1 MWVGVF
7 PLQFLLVFCSK
18 IWLLYVVRVLF
29 FDHYCFR
36 FLCLFSFLFCF
47 KICLFY
53 VYGCGACLL
62 PTDVKGSHC
71 MYSQELGGYEPL
83 CEFREMKPR
92 SSRITTCSKPQ
103 AISLFGV
110 LNTCVWV
117 SLCRP
122 GKFLAIIWIHCLSL
136 WILSIPSTP
145 VFRFGFLNIILFLR
159 NFGSFFP
166 FPFMYVCITAQPYP
180 HSWHFFFCLLLC
192 VDSVSSVALMIGS
205 FIFRTFLWVLLSSQ
219 LLLHFFIFFS
229 SNCWLCTLVIN
240 FLI

>member
-122 GKFLAIIWIHCLSL
+122 GKFLAIIWTHCLSL

-159 NFGSFFP
+159 NFGSFFL
-166 FPFMYVCITAQPYP
+166 FPLCMCV
-180 HSWHFFFCLLLC
+180 LLLSLTPIPDIFSSACFC
-192 VDSVSSVALMIGS
+192 VLTVFLLWLWWLVLSFLELFCEPFYHLSFC
-205 FIFRTFLWVLLSSQ
+205 FIF
-219 LLLHFFIFFS
+219 LHFFLQIADYVL
-229 SNCWLCTLVIN
+229 W
-240 FLI
+240 